1 MRIKE
6 IAEGVGFDRVTIRKW
21 EKEGLIPQVNRSAN
35 GRRDYSVTD
44 LLAIQKVIQEKSQGK
59 K

>member
-6 IAEGVGFDRVTIRKW
+6 VADGVGFDRVTIRKW

-35 GRRDYSVTD
+35 GRRDYDVVD
-44 LLAIQKVIQEKSQGK
+44 LLAIQKVIREKSQGK

>member
-6 IAEGVGFDRVTIRKW
+6 IAEGVGFDRMTIRRW
-21 EKEGLIPQVNRSAN
+21 EKEGLIPQVNRSAK
-35 GRRDYSVTD
+35 GRRDYSIAD
-44 LLAIQKVIQEKSQGK
+44 LQAIQKVIKEKSQGK